1 MRIVFSFLRCA
12 GASKQYNTYHH
23 TDKELEPSN
32 IDFPIVHFKL
42 LETSTDLVNF
52 RDFFLSSWEYTEKQ
66 RDRQLRDTFAKTVCF
81 FYNITIMSMQKP
93 FYEKFIK
100 KPSSARTQDKR
111 NQSQVVEKSRKHQS
125 KEKDTYQKTSEQR
138 FNQKNEEQSKNRR
151 TSLSTFGK
159 PIFAELTPEAKNILE
174 RFPAL
179 LDRILPLDAK
189 KKQLLPQ
196 HIHTL
201 FHELT
206 DERGTRKTHYLN
218 DPVKL
223 SAYAHY
229 YVWWN
234 LVRLTKLLQ
243 NLDIRFDDGDYAV
256 DFGSGPLTLLCA
268 LWIAKPALRKKQLTW
283 YCVDISNKALSFG
296 EELFLTLCAYTGQ
309 MNSGTESPWRIK
321 KIYGAFGTPLTGK
334 AALVTEANMF
344 NEVFWNSPLSLDE
357 QAEKT
362 YRTVMQ
368 YLQPNGSV
376 LFIEPGIPLA
386 GEFLTLMRSLL
397 LQDGFSIQA
406 PCPHIGVCCLPNRR
420 QHNTATRIPV
430 AYNKW
435 CHFTFETHD
444 SPKKLL
450 QLSEDSKLGKERAS
464 LSFIYGVP
472 ASTQGIHQE
481 PAMYGTNYNR
491 KVTQYPDSKSTDTM
505 TKRTT
510 DTAHTTGI
518 PVRICSDIIKLD
530 SQTIGRYACSE
541 KGFMLITSYAYKE
554 SVLNTALSGTLLM
567 LPENVVQPHLRD
579 KKTNALLV
587 ALG

>member
-1 MRIVFSFLRCA
+1 
-12 GASKQYNTYHH
+12 
-23 TDKELEPSN
+23 
-32 IDFPIVHFKL
+32 
-42 LETSTDLVNF
+42 
-52 RDFFLSSWEYTEKQ
+52 
-66 RDRQLRDTFAKTVCF
+66 
-81 FYNITIMSMQKP
+81 MSMQKP
-93 FYEKFIK
+93 FYEKFVK
-100 KPSSARTQDKR
+100 KTFSSRAQDKANQIQTEENRR
-111 NQSQVVEKSRKHQS
+111 NQQS
-125 KEKDTYQKTSEQR
+125 KEHYQKTFGRSSDRRNEQHR
-138 FNQKNEEQSKNRR
+138 EKRSS
-151 TSLSTFGK
+151 TPYTFGT
-159 PIFAELTPEAKNILE
+159 PVFSELTSEAKNILE
-174 RFPAL
+174 HFPML
-179 LDRILPLDAK
+179 LEQVLPLDAK

-206 DERGTRKTHYLN
+206 DERSSRKTHYLN

-223 SAYAHY
+223 SAYTHY

-243 NLDIRFDDGDYAV
+243 NLEIPLDDGDYAA
-256 DFGSGPLTLLCA
+256 DFGSGPLTFVCA
-268 LWIAKPALRKKQLTW
+268 LWIAKPELRKKRLTW
-283 YCVDISNKALSFG
+283 YCMDISNKALSFG
-296 EELFLTLCAYTGQ
+296 EELFLALCAYTGKK
-309 MNSGTESPWRIK
+309 NDNGEIPWTVK
-321 KIYGAFGTPLTGK
+321 KVCGAFGTPLSEK
-334 AALVTEANMF
+334 VSLVTEANMF
-344 NEVFWNSPLSLDE
+344 NEIFWNSPLSLDE

-397 LQDGFSIQA
+397 LQDGFSIQS

-420 QHNTATRIPV
+420 QHDTATRIPV

-510 DTAHTTGI
+510 DTAHTAGI

-541 KGFMLITSYAYKE
+541 KGFMLITSHAYKE
-554 SVLNTALSGTLLM
+554 SVLNTALSGTLFM

-587 ALG
+587 PLG

>member
-1 MRIVFSFLRCA
+1 
-12 GASKQYNTYHH
+12 
-23 TDKELEPSN
+23 
-32 IDFPIVHFKL
+32 
-42 LETSTDLVNF
+42 
-52 RDFFLSSWEYTEKQ
+52 
-66 RDRQLRDTFAKTVCF
+66 
-81 FYNITIMSMQKP
+81 MQKP
-93 FYEKFIK
+93 FYEKFVK
-100 KPSSARTQDKR
+100 KPSSARAQDKH
-111 NQSQVVEKSRKHQS
+111 NQFHVEEKSRKRQS
-125 KEKDTYQKTSEQR
+125 KEKDIYQKTSEQH
-138 FNQKNEEQSKNRR
+138 FNQKNEKQSKNRN
-151 TSLSTFGK
+151 TALYTFGR
-159 PIFAELTPEAKNILE
+159 PIFADLTSEAKNILE
-174 RFPAL
+174 HFPAL
-179 LDRILPLDAK
+179 LDRVLPLDTK

-256 DFGSGPLTLLCA
+256 DFGSGPLTFVCA
-268 LWIAKPALRKKQLTW
+268 LWIAKPELRQKRLTW

-296 EELFLTLCAYTGQ
+296 EELFLALCAYTGTKK
-309 MNSGTESPWRIK
+309 NDEEIPWTVKKVGGT
-321 KIYGAFGTPLTGK
+321 FGTALSEK
-334 AALVTEANMF
+334 VSLVTEANMF

-362 YRTVMQ
+362 YRTVTQ
-368 YLQPNGSV
+368 YLKPSGSV

-397 LQDGFSIQA
+397 LQDGFSIQS
-406 PCPHIGVCCLPNRR
+406 PCPHSGECCLPNRR
-420 QHNTATRIPV
+420 QRGAAARIPV

-464 LSFIYGVP
+464 LSFLYGVP

-491 KVTQYPDSKSTDTM
+491 KVTQYTDSKSTDTM

-510 DTAHTTGI
+510 DAAHTTGI

-541 KGFMLITSYAYKE
+541 KGFMLITSHAYKE
-554 SVLNTALSGTLLM
+554 SVLNTVLSGTLLM